1 MEENQRAEIISS
13 DHNLLMPITIA
24 DIEKVAT
31 PPEV

>member
-1 MEENQRAEIISS
+1 MEENQRAEIRSS
-13 DHNLLMPITIA
+13 EVNLLLPITIS